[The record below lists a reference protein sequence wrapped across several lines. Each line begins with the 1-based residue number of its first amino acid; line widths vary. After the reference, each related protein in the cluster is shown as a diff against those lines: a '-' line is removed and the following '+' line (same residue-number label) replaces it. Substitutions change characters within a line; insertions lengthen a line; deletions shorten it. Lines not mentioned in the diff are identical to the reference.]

1 MKKFSLTIVAVITSI
16 IFNGLQAQT
25 TQPKL
30 NQVELMRQFLG
41 IWKSEIGKDT
51 IVIGENAA
59 FGNGI
64 VSNSRITTKNKI
76 LDSVKQLYGYDKK
89 TDKIIIAEL
98 TESSPVIEM
107 LAAWFTSETNGEMV
121 LYQDISSPDK
131 ASLKWKFEF
140 KSPDMIVQTA
150 ILNSTM
156 IKEITLNRIK
166 GEQ

>member
-1 MKKFSLTIVAVITSI
+1 MKKFSFTTVTIIISI

-59 FGNGI
+59 FGNGM
-64 VSNSRITTKNKI
+64 VSNGWMAIKDKI

-89 TDKIIIAEL
+89 TDTFIIAEL

-107 LAAWFTSETNGEMV
+107 CAAWFTSETSGEMV
-121 LYQDISSPDK
+121 LYQDISNPEK

-150 ILNSTM
+150 ILNSKM